1 MLMAKFRISIL
12 INNLL
17 NQNNSISRTI
27 SDVAVTDV
35 FTNVLTRYGMIT
47 FTYIIGNFK
56 QPEPQQQQPWMMGRP
71 PGGGGRTW

>member
-1 MLMAKFRISIL
+1 VVVFD
-12 INNLL
+12 LL

-35 FTNVLTRYGMIT
+35 FTNVLTRYGMLT

-56 QPEPQQQQPWMMGRP
+56 QPAAEPQQPWQMGRP
-71 PGGGGRTW
+71 PGGRTW